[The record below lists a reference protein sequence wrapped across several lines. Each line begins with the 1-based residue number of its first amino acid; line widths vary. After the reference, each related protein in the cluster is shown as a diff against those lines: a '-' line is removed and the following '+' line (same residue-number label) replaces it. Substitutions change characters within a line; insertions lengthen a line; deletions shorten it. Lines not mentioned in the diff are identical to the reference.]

1 MFGLKHLFY
10 SAEEHLISIED
21 RVCGF
26 GGLTSDS
33 QNSNP
38 LKTENLFSN
47 ILPNRISKLEKQLP
61 QKDKLL
67 TFLPQKLMEK
77 YRATIIIIYNV
88 SITMLTKILLLIME
102 TRVSLRKLKLF

>member
-10 SAEEHLISIED
+10 SAEEYLISIED

-33 QNSNP
+33 QNSDP
-38 LKTENLFSN
+38 LKTENIFSN
-47 ILPNRISKLEKQLP
+47 ILSNRISELEKQLP

-77 YRATIIIIYNV
+77 YRTTIMIIYNV